1 MLKCCWPT
9 FLTVMYDAEKV
20 GRLKTLNQ
28 KQENDYALWLQAAY
42 KTDCYLLDECL
53 AKHRANE
60 WFYNSFP
67 IGNNIQWRYEVY
79 RKIEDLG
86 PFVSAMYTIRNIW
99 YGLWKKIKYVERA

>member
-1 MLKCCWPT
+1 
-9 FLTVMYDAEKV
+9 MYDAEKV

-86 PFVSAMYTIRNIW
+86 HLYRLCIPSGISGTGCGRRLSM
-99 YGLWKKIKYVERA
+99 